1 MDTASSR
8 RRESRL
14 VDAFVDMADTLVADF
29 DTAELLHRLTEYCVE
44 LLGVAEAGM
53 LLADQRGSLQV
64 LASSDERTEL
74 LELFQLQVNEG
85 PCVDCF
91 RTGRSVAV
99 EDLAATPGRWP
110 TFTPEALRVGYVSV
124 HTVPLRLRDQI
135 IGALNLFGTAP
146 GTLSEA
152 DQHVARAL
160 AETATIGILSERAI
174 RHGEVLTEQ
183 LQTALNSRVI
193 IEQAKGVLAHA
204 GDVPIDETFAVLR
217 DYGRARQTRLT
228 DIARQVVTGALA
240 PGDVLGAAADQ
251 RP

>member
-1 MDTASSR
+1 MDIPSPR
-8 RRESRL
+8 GRESRL
-14 VDAFVDMADTLVADF
+14 VDAFVEMADTLVDDF
-29 DTAELLHRLTEYCVE
+29 DTVELLHRLTEYCVE

-53 LLADQRGSLQV
+53 LLADQRGSLQLV
-64 LASSDERTEL
+64 ASSAERTEL

-91 RTGRSVAV
+91 RTGSPVSVA
-99 EDLAATPGRWP
+99 DLAATAGRWP
-110 TFTPEALRVGYVSV
+110 TFTPEALRVGYCSV
-124 HTVPLRLRDQI
+124 HTVPLRLRDQT
-135 IGALNLFGTAP
+135 IGALNLFGTTP

-204 GDVPIDETFAVLR
+204 GDLPIDETFAVLR
-217 DYGRARQTRLT
+217 DYGRARRTRLT
-228 DIARQVVTGALA
+228 DIARQLVTGALDTA
-240 PGDVLGAAADQ
+240 AVLDAGEHA
-251 RP
+251 R